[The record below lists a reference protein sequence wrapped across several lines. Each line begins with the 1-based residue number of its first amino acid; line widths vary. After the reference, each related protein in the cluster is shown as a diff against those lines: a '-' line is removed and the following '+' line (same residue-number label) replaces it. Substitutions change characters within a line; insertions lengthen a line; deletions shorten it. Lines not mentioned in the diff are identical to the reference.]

1 MAQTFQQGDPVQ
13 WSAGQGMTTGVVQK
27 RVTAATEVD
36 GHTVAASEQEPR
48 YLVKNDSTGRV
59 TGHQPE
65 TLEPLSSDE
74 PAASDA
80 AASDRPASAER
91 RSQSQ
96 DKIQE
101 FEAVVN
107 MTAREIAD
115 WLDTEA
121 SSSVGQTDES
131 GNIKGR
137 KSGQHIIQ
145 ILRKPQSDYTEAD
158 LQRIQK
164 VVSYIHRHAAQRPA
178 GEIENTPWRYSLM
191 NWGHDP
197 LKN

>member
-1 MAQTFQQGDPVQ
+1 MAQAFHQGDPVQ
-13 WSAGQGMTTGVVQK
+13 WSAGQGKTTGVVQR
-27 RVTAATEVD
+27 RVTQATEVD

-59 TGHQPE
+59 TGHKPE

-74 PAASDA
+74 QAT
-80 AASDRPASAER
+80 AASDRPARAER
-91 RSQSQ
+91 RAQLQ

-101 FEAVVN
+101 FDAAVN

-121 SSSVGQTDES
+121 SQSVGQTDES
-131 GNIKGR
+131 GAIKGR

-158 LQRIQK
+158 LQRIKK
-164 VVSYIHRHAAQRPA
+164 VVGYIHRHTAQRPS
-178 GEIENTPWRYSLM
+178 GDIENTPWRYSLM

-197 LKN
+197 LKH